1 MKDAAEILRQ
11 NDLFRNV
18 PEEVLGRL
26 AAKAQR
32 RHFQAG
38 QRVFIE
44 GAPGN
49 ALFIVIEGEVR
60 ITIVSP
66 TRKDLTLALVYP
78 GEAFGELSLFDDED
92 KRSATATATMDTQL
106 LVIFNDD
113 FQQAIENDPAAF
125 RSFLKVM
132 ADTIRR
138 MNERLK
144 TVAMLGTPGRV
155 AQVLLEMATRH
166 GKPHPAG
173 TMIDHELSYDDL
185 EGLCLLYRSEVL
197 HAMER
202 WELDKLVYLEDGRW
216 IITPK
221 GRDALEYASNPS

>member
-1 MKDAAEILRQ
+1 MKSDAEILRE

-18 PEEVLGRL
+18 PDDVLERL
-26 AAKAQR
+26 AAMAQH

-38 QRVFIE
+38 QRVFVE

-49 ALFIVIEGEVR
+49 ALFVVIEGEVR

-66 TRKDLTLALVYP
+66 TNKDLTLSLVYP

-92 KRSATATATMDTQL
+92 RRSATATATMDTTL
-106 LVIFNDD
+106 LVIYNDD
-113 FQQAIENDPAAF
+113 FQQVIANDPTTT
-125 RSFLKVM
+125 RTFLKVM

-144 TVAMLGTPGRV
+144 VVAMLGTPGRV
-155 AQVLLEMATRH
+155 ARVLLEMAKRH

-173 TMIDHELSYDDL
+173 TLIDHELTYEDL

-197 HAMER
+197 HAMEP
-202 WELDKLVYLEDGRW
+202 WELDKRVYLEDGRW

-221 GRDALEYASNPS
+221 GRADLEYAATLS